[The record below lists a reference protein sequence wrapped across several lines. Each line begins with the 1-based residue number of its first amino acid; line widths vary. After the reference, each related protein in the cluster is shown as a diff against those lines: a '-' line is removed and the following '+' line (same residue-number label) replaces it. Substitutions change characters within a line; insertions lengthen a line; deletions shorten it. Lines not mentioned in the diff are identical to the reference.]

1 MILPFSLRFL
11 ISWRSLIAVPLHP
24 YDGYECID
32 AGRLL
37 LFFFLDRCLSRESDV
52 GYAFAQ
58 CGASGT
64 HSFCS
69 FAVFPYD

>member
-37 LFFFLDRCLSRESDV
+37 LFFFFFGQMPV
-52 GYAFAQ
+52 
-58 CGASGT
+58 
-64 HSFCS
+64 
-69 FAVFPYD
+69 P